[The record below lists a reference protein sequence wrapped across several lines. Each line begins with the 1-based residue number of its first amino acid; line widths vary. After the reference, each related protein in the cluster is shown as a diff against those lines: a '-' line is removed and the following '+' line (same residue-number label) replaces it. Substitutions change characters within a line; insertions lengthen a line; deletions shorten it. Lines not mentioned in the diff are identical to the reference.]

1 MSDLSAYFKRLSA
14 AIEAGEPLWQASVV
28 ETDGSTPA
36 RVGMKLAVPLSG
48 DTFGNLGGGE
58 MEYLVINTIRTEQPK
73 TVVKWNFNLDEQ
85 GLPSIQ
91 KDTFKDIDSKSES
104 FLRKQESSE
113 TLSGNNSMSFL
124 RKQESS
130 DTQSVT
136 QNKSFLRK
144 QESSEIQSQTDIQTK
159 MICGGKVEVLI
170 EPLFSAHP
178 LYIIGAGHCGRALA
192 EFAVKADFQVTVIDN
207 RKDLLQPDAFPSEC
221 RLVYNDYASIAEA
234 ISFNANAFIVIMTYG
249 HLHDRQVL
257 ESCLRQPFRYL
268 GMIGSKKKVAETFN
282 KVKANGFSD
291 NDLSRVHAPI
301 GMPIGSHTPYEIAVS
316 ILAELIQI
324 KNS

>member
-1 MSDLSAYFKRLSA
+1 MSDLSAYYKRLSA
-14 AIEAGEPLWQASVV
+14 AIESGGPLWQACVV

-48 DTFGNLGGGE
+48 DTIGNLGGGE

-73 TVVKWNFNLDEQ
+73 SVVKWNFNLDEQ

-91 KDTFKDIDSKSES
+91 KDTFEDINSNSES
-104 FLRKQESSE
+104 FLHKQESSE

-130 DTQSVT
+130 ELQST
-136 QNKSFLRK
+136 
-144 QESSEIQSQTDIQTK
+144 TDIQTN
-159 MICGGKVEVLI
+159 MLCGGNVEVLI
-170 EPLFSAHP
+170 EPLFAAHP

-207 RKDLLQPDAFPSEC
+207 RRDLLQSDAFPSEC
-221 RLVYNDYASIAEA
+221 KLIYNDYDHLADA
-234 ISFNANAFIVIMTYG
+234 ISFNNNAFIVIMTYG
-249 HLHDRQVL
+249 HVHDREVL
-257 ESCLRQPFRYL
+257 EYCLKQSFRYL
-268 GMIGSKKKVAETFN
+268 GMIGSKKKVAETLD
-282 KVKANGFSD
+282 KVKAKGFSD
-291 NDLSRVHAPI
+291 KDLSRIHAPI
-301 GMPIGSHTPYEIAVS
+301 GLPIGSHTPYEIAVS
-316 ILAELIQI
+316 ILSQLIQI